1 MADCID
7 LSKPYNVFNKIQQ
20 GSTNRYKTV
29 SKIIDIGNGHAILL
43 SKFIQRSFEYKIVAR
58 LIMATLSNSTI

>member
-29 SKIIDIGNGHAILL
+29 SKIINIGNGHAIML
-43 SKFIQRSFEYKIVAR
+43 SKFIQRSFKYKIVGR
-58 LIMATLSNSTI
+58 IMATLSNSTI